1 MKIQY
6 ASLFSFK
13 VIIWQ
18 VILGFIQYV
27 GLKIGNRIGLLI
39 AYLIVIIWT
48 ILKTYDG
55 LLILQFIIQSTIAYF
70 FYKSLQNKSN
80 TDNKEI

>member
-1 MKIQY
+1 MEIQY

-18 VILGFIQYV
+18 VLLGFIQYV

-48 ILKTYDG
+48 ISKTYDG
-55 LLILQFIIQSTIAYF
+55 LLILQLIIQSTIAYF
-70 FYKSLQNKSN
+70 FYKSLYDKSN
-80 TDNKEI
+80 TDDKNI